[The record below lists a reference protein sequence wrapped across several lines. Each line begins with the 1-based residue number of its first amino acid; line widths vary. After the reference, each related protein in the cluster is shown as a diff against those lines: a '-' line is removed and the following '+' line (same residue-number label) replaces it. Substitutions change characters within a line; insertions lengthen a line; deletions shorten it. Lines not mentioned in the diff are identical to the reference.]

1 MSTLGM
7 VLLVV
12 GTLWIVVN
20 AFGQSVLWGLGALLL
35 PLVALIFAVMNFAEN
50 KLPLLLWVVGA
61 VMYVMGGGFAPG
73 ELEMPA
79 EM

>member
-73 ELEMPA
+73 ELELPA